1 MAENKKTFE
10 ESLARLEEIVKSLE
24 NGKAPLGDSLKL
36 FEEGVA
42 LVRAC
47 SEELDLAE
55 KKIIELTSGGKNDA
69 E

>member
-1 MAENKKTFE
+1 MAEKKKTFE
-10 ESLARLEEIVKSLE
+10 ESLGRLEEIVKVLE
-24 NGKAPLGDSLKL
+24 NGNAPLGDSLKL

-47 SEELDLAE
+47 SEELDAAE
-55 KKIIELTSGGKNDA
+55 KKIIELTSGDGNDA

>member
-1 MAENKKTFE
+1 MAEKKNTFE
-10 ESLARLEEIVKSLE
+10 ESLTRLEEIVKALE
-24 NGKAPLGDSLKL
+24 NGNAPLGDSLKL

-47 SEELDLAE
+47 SEELDAAE
-55 KKIIELTSGGKNDA
+55 KKIIELTSGENNDA

>member
-1 MAENKKTFE
+1 MAEKKKTFE
-10 ESLARLEEIVKSLE
+10 ESLGRLEEIVKALE
-24 NGKAPLGDSLKL
+24 NGNAPLGDSLKL

-47 SEELDLAE
+47 SEELDAAE
-55 KKIIELTSGGKNDA
+55 NKIIELTSGDGNDA